1 MDNFDQVLE
10 LLVKRISEELGLKL
24 NKSEYT
30 KDLSQYDNTKSKFI
44 TNAVNDLVN
53 YYKKNEVYTKGET
66 DNLLTALHS
75 ISMKVVDSLPGSGQ
89 ETNVIYL
96 VPAKGPN
103 AENAKDE
110 FIWLDNKWE
119 LIGTTRI
126 ATTQV
131 HKAEKT
137 DLTTADSTII
147 DNYFKTGAGKTNG
160 KAAGDVFVIT
170 TVVSGVTYERSAYML
185 AKDGITW
192 EALDG
197 CVDADKVIMR
207 NDIKLAGNYTQVG
220 NVTKGAT
227 ETKTLP
233 TKGKSFKAVMD
244 EIFTKK
250 VQPTIT
256 NQPAV
261 SKFTLTGAGNVE
273 AGTKVANAQFGTAEL
288 SAGSYTFGPATGIT
302 ATAWTV
308 DRVATPNKYNVK
320 VASATS
326 GSDNNSGNGW
336 IIGDVGDETA
346 NVVSSLAYKA
356 TATHGAGPVAKDNL
370 GGNSNPPVKIE
381 AGTKSQNT
389 SAYTSHR
396 KYFYGSRNVS
406 DALDSA
412 KVRALTPSPGAY
424 GAKDLV
430 INVAKGQAQVVIACI
445 GTVKGVTKVI
455 NNSSLNADVTAV
467 FKKQTVNVAGAN
479 GYKPVAYNVWVWTPA
494 KPFEV
499 ENTKLTVTLG

>member
-10 LLVKRISEELGLKL
+10 LLVKRISEELAKKM
-24 NKSEYT
+24 NSSEFS
-30 KDLSQYDNTKSKFI
+30 KDLSTYDNSKSKFI

-53 YYKKNEVYTKGET
+53 YYKKSEVYTKNET
-66 DNLLTALHS
+66 DGLLSALHS
-75 ISMKVVDSLPGSGQ
+75 ISMKVVETLP
-89 ETNVIYL
+89 ETDQQSNVIYL

-110 FIWLDNKWE
+110 FIWLENKWE

-131 HKAEKT
+131 HKADKG
-137 DLTTADSTII
+137 DFTTPDATVIE
-147 DNYFKTGAGKTNG
+147 NYFKTTGKDAG

-170 TVVSGVTYERSAYML
+170 TTVEGVVYGKSAYML
-185 AKDGITW
+185 NKDGVTW

-197 CVDADKVIMR
+197 QVDAENVIMR
-207 NDIKLAGNYTQVG
+207 TDIKLAGNYTQVG

-227 ETKTLP
+227 ETKTLA

-256 NQPAV
+256 AQPAV
-261 SKFTLTGAGNVE
+261 SKFALTGAGNVE
-273 AGTKVANAQFGTAEL
+273 AGTKVTSAQFGTAVL

-302 ATAWTV
+302 ATAWKV
-308 DRVATPNKYNVK
+308 DRVATPAKYNAK
-320 VASATS
+320 VVDAASGADDNATK
-326 GSDNNSGNGW
+326 GW
-336 IIGDVGDETA
+336 IIGDVGDESE

-370 GGNSNPPVKIE
+370 GGESNPQIKIE
-381 AGTKSQNT
+381 AGEKSQTT

-396 KYFYGSRNVS
+396 KYFYGSRKEK

-412 KVRALTPSPGAY
+412 KVRALTASSGAY
-424 GAKDLV
+424 AAKDLV

-445 GTVKGVTKVI
+445 ASAKGVTKVI

-467 FKKQTVNVAGAN
+467 FQKQTVQVAGVN
-479 GYKPVAYNVWVWTPA
+479 GYKPVDYNVWVWTPA